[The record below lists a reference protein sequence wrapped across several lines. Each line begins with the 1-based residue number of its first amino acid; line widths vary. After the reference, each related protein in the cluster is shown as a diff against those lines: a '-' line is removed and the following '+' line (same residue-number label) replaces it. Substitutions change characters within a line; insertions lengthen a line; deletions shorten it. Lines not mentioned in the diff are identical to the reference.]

1 MKKRPSLNRLALLAV
16 ALVAVSSCTRTS
28 APAPVSVYNEQP
40 TPSAPGMI
48 TVGRGDT
55 VYELAKRYNVPM
67 REVIELNR
75 LSPPY
80 ELAVGQRLKL
90 PTARFYTVQRG
101 DTMYG
106 ISRMHQVGMSE
117 LARAN
122 GLQEPYAIRVGQ
134 QLQLPGGGASATQM
148 ADNSRAALP
157 QRPTAMPVA
166 PAAVARP
173 TVIAEALPEVP
184 QPSTPQASTLP
195 ATAPQGAAPPTPQQD
210 PSLPPYQPRPGFGM
224 VQSAT
229 PPAPAPIYEPAPA
242 PVQSPAPA
250 PFQDALAPSATS
262 QAPVQPQSPA
272 QPVAHPP
279 AQSQVAA
286 LPPRPVPKVP
296 QRPVPP
302 AQVPSAEAPQSTPA
316 AAPVPV
322 PASQPVAAPA
332 PAEVAAAKP
341 PVIETPEPRGGSR
354 FQWPVRGAILS
365 DYGPKPGGLHN
376 DGINISASRGS
387 SVVAADNGVVAYAG
401 NELRGFGNLLLIR
414 HADGWMTAYAHL
426 DDMLVERGAKVSRG
440 QKIGTVGST
449 GNVSSPQLHF
459 EVRRGNRAIDPRDHL
474 GSVKRVSRDA
484 SQDGRPSP
492 G

>member
-1 MKKRPSLNRLALLAV
+1 MKFKATRGRLALLAM
-16 ALVAVSSCTRTS
+16 ALAAVTSCTRTN
-28 APAPVSVYNEQP
+28 APAPVSVYSEQP

-80 ELAVGQRLKL
+80 GLTVGQRLKL

-117 LARAN
+117 LVRAN

-134 QLQLPGGGASATQM
+134 QLQLPGANLPDTQL
-148 ADNSRAALP
+148 AENPRSALP
-157 QRPTAMPVA
+157 ARPTAPR
-166 PAAVARP
+166 PAV
-173 TVIAEALPEVP
+173 VAEALPEATP
-184 QPSTPQASTLP
+184 PAALPPPQAGAPQAAAPAAAPQDPPLP
-195 ATAPQGAAPPTPQQD
+195 A
-210 PSLPPYQPRPGFGM
+210 YQPRRGFGM
-224 VQSAT
+224 AQSGS
-229 PPAPAPIYEPAPA
+229 PPAPAPVAPVYEPAPA
-242 PVQSPAPA
+242 APA
-250 PFQDALAPSATS
+250 
-262 QAPVQPQSPA
+262 APVEAARAPQPA
-272 QPVAHPP
+272 APP
-279 AQSQVAA
+279 AVRPPASSQVAA
-286 LPPRPVPKVP
+286 LPQAPAATPPAAPIPHPVPKVP
-296 QRPVPP
+296 PRPAPAAQAPQAAPAPVP
-302 AQVPSAEAPQSTPA
+302 
-316 AAPVPV
+316 APVPV
-322 PASQPVAAPA
+322 PPSPPPA
-332 PAEVAAAKP
+332 PAAAEVAVAKP
-341 PVIETPEPRGGSR
+341 PVIDAPEPRGGSR

-376 DGINISASRGS
+376 DGINISASRGA

-474 GSVKRVSRDA
+474 GSEKRVSRDA